1 MCIIEVSIQKHD
13 KFYSDPW
20 VVCVLSFI
28 SLLMWMKMG
37 YFLRLFQRFAYLIN
51 MILRVIKDMVSFLV
65 VMAIGLAAFTEGFMI
80 VSDSITLDSS
90 KPGEVGFAGS
100 TVHAIF
106 YVYRMALGDFDFGD
120 FEGEALTMY
129 YLWFL
134 FFLCTMFNMII
145 MLNLLIAIISES
157 FAAVN
162 ATQEQT
168 SYQEISNLI
177 AENQFLV
184 PPGVKSRR
192 FQPDTYLFLVE
203 DTLKKETSS
212 EYSSDNSAALFRRQI
227 SELIQN

>member
-1 MCIIEVSIQKHD
+1 MNPDLVAYYLEKKNSFLTTQAIFAVGLIIISLYFLQNEFKQFMRRGASYFTDFWNLIDILPTFLVCVMCAIEVAIEEHD

-65 VMAIGLAAFTEGFMI
+65 VMLIGVAAFTESFLI
-80 VSDSITLDSS
+80 ISDSITMDAS
-90 KPGEVGFAGS
+90 KPGEVGFAG
-100 TVHAIF
+100 TPLNAIF
-106 YVYRMALGDFDFGD
+106 YVYRMAVGDFDFGD
-120 FEGEALTMY
+120 FEGEQLTMH

-134 FFLCTMFNMII
+134 FFICTMFNMII

-162 ATQEQT
+162 AT
-168 SYQEISNLI
+168 
-177 AENQFLV
+177 
-184 PPGVKSRR
+184 
-192 FQPDTYLFLVE
+192 
-203 DTLKKETSS
+203 
-212 EYSSDNSAALFRRQI
+212 
-227 SELIQN
+227 